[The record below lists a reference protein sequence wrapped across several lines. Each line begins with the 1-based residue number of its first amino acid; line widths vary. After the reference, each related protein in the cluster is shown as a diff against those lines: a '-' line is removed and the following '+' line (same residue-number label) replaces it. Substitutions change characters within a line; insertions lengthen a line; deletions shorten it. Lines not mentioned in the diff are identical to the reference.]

1 MQLQM
6 RRIFGTLLYS
16 ACKLQ
21 SKDVV
26 IQNLLIQTRERLSKK
41 IDEFPDLDQEKLKNL
56 TDMGFPK
63 RRAAQA
69 LAMTRF
75 ESS

>member
-1 MQLQM
+1 
-6 RRIFGTLLYS
+6 
-16 ACKLQ
+16 
-21 SKDVV
+21 
-26 IQNLLIQTRERLSKK
+26 
-41 IDEFPDLDQEKLKNL
+41 LKNL

-75 ESS
+75 ESSWTLVTVL